1 MWFDPR
7 AAWSQTARPSS
18 IDECLERTNPLAL
31 APLGLPLRLSSVI
44 KRKVDFGSHFDPLD
58 FVSPILKFQSPG
70 LRVHFNDHRG
80 N

>member
-1 MWFDPR
+1 MWLSPR

-18 IDECLERTNPLAL
+18 IDECFERTNSLAL
-31 APLGLPLRLSSVI
+31 APPGLPPGLSSVI
-44 KRKVDFGSHFDPLD
+44 KGKVDFGSHFDLWD
-58 FVSPILKFQSPG
+58 FVSPVLKFQSPG